1 MAHIE
6 TKKGL
11 QTLLKRYQEAGVTD
25 ETKDASGSY
34 EAHWITCIKQCIES
48 LDTDEPIGMDEVDY
62 ENTPDEL
69 KPLWRG
75 LR

>member
-1 MAHIE
+1 MKNIR
-6 TKKGL
+6 TKQGL
-11 QTLLKRYQEAGVTD
+11 TTLLKRYQEAGVTD

-34 EAHWITCIKQCIES
+34 EAHWITCIKQCIDS
-48 LDTDEPIGMDEVDY
+48 LDTDEPIGMDETDY

-75 LR
+75 LH

>member
-1 MAHIE
+1 MARCIE

-11 QTLLKRYQEAGVTD
+11 ETLLKRYQDAGVTD
-25 ETKDASGSY
+25 DYSIDR
-34 EAHWITCIKQCIES
+34 WITVIKGCIEEG
-48 LDTDEPIGMDEVDY
+48 LAMDEIDY

-75 LR
+75 LK

>member
-1 MAHIE
+1 MARYIS

-11 QTLLKRYQEAGVTD
+11 ETLLKRYQEAGVTD
-25 ETKDASGSY
+25 ESSIDR
-34 EAHWITCIKQCIES
+34 WISCIKGCIEER
-48 LDTDEPIGMDEVDY
+48 LAMDEIDY

-75 LR
+75 LK

>member
-1 MAHIE
+1 MRYIS

-11 QTLLKRYQEAGVTD
+11 KTLLQRYLAAGVTD
-25 ETKDASGSY
+25 ETLDKSNSYKAS
-34 EAHWITCIKQCIES
+34 WISTIKGCIEED
-48 LDTDEPIGMDEVDY
+48 LAMDEIDY

-75 LR
+75 LK

>member
-1 MAHIE
+1 MARCIE

-11 QTLLKRYQEAGVTD
+11 ETLLQRYLDAGVTD
-25 ETKDASGSY
+25 DSSIDR
-34 EAHWITCIKQCIES
+34 WITVIKGCIEEG
-48 LDTDEPIGMDEVDY
+48 LAMDEIDY

-75 LR
+75 LK